1 MTAVSPSEY
10 NAALTDIISYLECK
24 PKSTF
29 LAGLLKSGILVAII
43 SVEFLGT
50 PMHRSQIRAN
60 LITLHMSKDKPQ
72 ISLSWKLRTEMS
84 PLASKSNSHWRCL
97 ERASNAKVLDR
108 QQVAGIKEVIN
119 KVKQYQLFRKITH
132 DAKKLVS
139 QKNFSFLLK
148 CELLFQW
155 SFTYYF
161 SKVKPAFSVET

>member
-1 MTAVSPSEY
+1 MTGVSPSEY
-10 NAALTDIISYLECK
+10 NAALTDIINYLACK

-43 SVEFLGT
+43 SVEFLGA
-50 PMHRSQIRAN
+50 PMHRSQIWAN